1 MAITATE
8 KPLEKIFTSD
18 YRFVIPSFQRA
29 YTWRQDNIRQLV
41 EDVDDACAADPHGA
55 YFLGSLIL
63 VRGHGSQYQV
73 IDGQQRL
80 VSLSIVF
87 AALRDLEDDPE
98 LAAGLNAL
106 LLEQGDKLRGIV
118 AEPRLTLRDR
128 DAAFFRS
135 SVQEGS
141 LEALFD
147 LREEDFDSNAQR
159 NIARNAREAY
169 DLLAAM
175 DAAHRHDFA
184 AYLVRRVMVVIVT
197 TDDLAGAHRIFDVMN
212 MRGVPLTASD
222 VFKAKT
228 VAALPEQ
235 TRDLYAARWDAIM
248 DPLGDDPQRLEEFF
262 ESLHLILAYK
272 PMCLQVL
279 ADFLGDVLEPRLAA
293 GQAAA
298 FVDDVLAPYARA
310 WQMIAAPTQTTL
322 PDDVVGWLV
331 ALDDYQSTEWKPVAM
346 WALVHSIRNLGSP
359 EAMVFARSGSHAAGA
374 PAQDS
379 AAPAAAGEP
388 LELHDVARLL
398 ELLRA
403 LERAVGVDSLNRQG
417 TQPRRRRA
425 SREIRGLDKGLTVA
439 QAGGLSITD
448 EDRRAALM
456 HLRGELQTN
465 PALKRALLI
474 RANEQREGA
483 RIIRPRSLNALPLL
497 PERVK
502 AGSPFAAWPEAE
514 RDRWTDRIGNLVL
527 TQANESQLAQ
537 LTTYAA
543 RRDRL
548 LMSASSRRF
557 PLTARLKDI
566 AELTPATLEARQEE
580 TVRLLADFWDIR
592 YDADRVDLAAL
603 SEEHLSQRTTARRPT
618 SGRVTIAQVIAA
630 GLLIPGETLVWERP
644 RKGERWTVTVTP
656 EGRLRLEDGS
666 EYGTPTAAA
675 RAVGGRSAGL
685 DVWKRTSDGR
695 SLSDI
700 WKAYRLRLR

>member
-1 MAITATE
+1 MAINATE

-41 EDVDDACAADPHGA
+41 EDVDDACVTDPHST

-63 VRGHGSQYQV
+63 VREHGSLYQV

-80 VSLSIVF
+80 VSLSIIF
-87 AALRDLEDDPE
+87 AALRDLENDPE

-135 SVQEGS
+135 YVQEGN

-147 LREEDFDSNAQR
+147 LREDDFDSSAQR
-159 NIARNAREAY
+159 NIAQNARDVY
-169 DLLAAM
+169 DRLAAM
-175 DAAHRHDFA
+175 DEAHRHDFA
-184 AYLVRRVMVVIVT
+184 AYLVRQVMVVIVT

-228 VAALPEQ
+228 VAALPEA
-235 TRDLYAARWDAIM
+235 TRELYAARWDDIM
-248 DPLGDDPQRLEEFF
+248 DPLGDDPQRTEEFF
-262 ESLHLILAYK
+262 LSLHLILAYK
-272 PMCLQVL
+272 PMCMQLIT
-279 ADFLGDVLEPRLAA
+279 DFLDDVLTPYLAE
-293 GQAAA
+293 GKAAT
-298 FVDDVLAPYARA
+298 FIDDVLAPYARA
-310 WQMIAAPTQTTL
+310 WQMIASPSQTTL
-322 PDDVVGWLV
+322 PDDVIGWLI

-346 WALVHSIRNLGSP
+346 WALVHSIRNLGEP
-359 EAMVFARSGSHAAGA
+359 EAMAFARSGSHAAGT
-374 PAQDS
+374 
-379 AAPAAAGEP
+379 AASGGADVP
-388 LELHDVARLL
+388 LQLHDVARLL
-398 ELLRA
+398 DLLKA
-403 LERAVGVDSLNRQG
+403 LERAVGVDSLNRQSA
-417 TQPRRRRA
+417 QLRRRRA
-425 SREIRGLDKGLTVA
+425 AREIRGLDRGLTIG
-439 QAGGLSITD
+439 QAGGLSISD
-448 EDRRAALM
+448 EDRRTALM
-456 HLRGELQTN
+456 HLRGELQAN

-474 RANEQREGA
+474 RANEQREGEH
-483 RIIRPRSLNALPLL
+483 IIRPRSLNALPLL
-497 PERVK
+497 PGHVN
-502 AGSPFAAWPEAE
+502 ADSPFASWPEAV
-514 RDRWTDRIGNLVL
+514 RDHWADRIGNLVL
-527 TQANESQLAQ
+527 TQANETQLAR
-537 LTTYAA
+537 LTTYDA

-557 PLTARLKDI
+557 PLTAQLKDV

-580 TVRLLADFWDIR
+580 TVRLLADFWNIR
-592 YDADRVDLAAL
+592 YDADRVDLTQL
-603 SEEHLSQRTTARRPT
+603 SEEHLSQQAAVKRPT
-618 SGRVTIAQVIAA
+618 SGRVTIAQVLAA

-644 RKGERWTVTVTP
+644 RKGERWVATVTP

-685 DVWKRTSDGR
+685 DVWKRTADGR

-700 WKAYRLRLR
+700 WKAYRLKLR